1 MDSLKIVATSEEST
15 GFGSMTLTKDE
26 LTSGLETRKC
36 IIWIVFERLLT
47 RIMHGKISG
56 ITKSFTDEADTPALN
71 LTFLVTGIAQE
82 EQIQDTYDEVLGKP
96 ELGLRTEN
104 TCLKIMIC
112 SSGINGPWY

>member
-56 ITKSFTDEADTPALN
+56 ITKSFTTETDVPALK
-71 LTFLVTGIAQE
+71 LSFLVAGIAKE
-82 EQIQDTYDEVLGKP
+82 EKIQDSYDEGLGKL
-96 ELGLRTEN
+96 ERGLQRKLPVLNDMQLRNYSTVA
-104 TCLKIMIC
+104 
-112 SSGINGPWY
+112 SG